1 MTSQLN
7 DANED
12 ELKAAANVAAG
23 SRERLLDLAEAHQ
36 AAGRWADAFSTY
48 QQALELQPEDADS
61 YFELGSLYQEVDE
74 PVMAEQSYLR
84 ALEVQPGHVESLLE
98 LGYFYGDQR
107 RWLEALQA
115 LQWSARLTN
124 LGDHTHAEA
133 MRGIREILKEHGP
146 ALASSGRV
154 RQIET
159 KGLLDAETMATRLQ
173 SEGIMAWARQEAVGQ
188 VHGMIAGSLGAG
200 HLVVMEGDVERA
212 RSLLDAAMSS
222 EEEVGVPEAIGPVAL
237 SWRARAIL
245 IILAA
250 VAIGS
255 IILSLALLF
264 T

>member
-1 MTSQLN
+1 
-7 DANED
+7 
-12 ELKAAANVAAG
+12 
-23 SRERLLDLAEAHQ
+23 
-36 AAGRWADAFSTY
+36 
-48 QQALELQPEDADS
+48 
-61 YFELGSLYQEVDE
+61 
-74 PVMAEQSYLR
+74 
-84 ALEVQPGHVESLLE
+84 
-98 LGYFYGDQR
+98 
-107 RWLEALQA
+107 
-115 LQWSARLTN
+115 
-124 LGDHTHAEA
+124 
-133 MRGIREILKEHGP
+133 
-146 ALASSGRV
+146 
-154 RQIET
+154 
-159 KGLLDAETMATRLQ
+159 MATRLQ
-173 SEGIMAWARQEAVGQ
+173 SEGIMAWAWQEAVGH